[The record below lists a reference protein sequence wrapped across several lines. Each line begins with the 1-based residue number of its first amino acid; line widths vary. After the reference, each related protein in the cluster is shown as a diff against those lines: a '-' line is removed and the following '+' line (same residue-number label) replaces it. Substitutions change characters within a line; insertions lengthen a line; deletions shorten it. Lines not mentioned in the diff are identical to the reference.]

1 MTTENAAGTDSQPSG
16 GARFYRCALQVNP
29 HDYAQT
35 YRGQTIQGDAL
46 SHAQAIVDKAVELG
60 IEVLAITDH
69 NNVNGV
75 ADFRS
80 AARKRRRRLSAVCLG
95 RTAAAGS
102 GRVRTNP
109 AGVAE
114 IARGR
119 GGVHASSPPNRAAAD
134 AEAELLMR
142 IEELEL
148 PPKTA
153 IRLNTA
159 PEGEPPDWQPLE
171 DLSTGQKATAVLLLF
186 ESGAPLNVDQ
196 PEDDLD
202 NRFITEGIVTRMRE
216 EKQRRQFIFSTH
228 NANIPVLGVAE
239 LIIGLSAAGE
249 AAGGRARSRGGDS
262 RGRPRGVRDTSAKV
276 RFLSD

>member
-1 MTTENAAGTDSQPSG
+1 MTTENVAGTDSQPPR

-29 HDYAQT
+29 HHYAQT
-35 YRGQTIQGDAL
+35 YRGEVIPGDAL

-102 GRVRTNP
+102 GRVRASP
-109 AGVAE
+109 AGAAE

-119 GGVHASSPPNRAAAD
+119 GGVHASSPPNRAVAS

-148 PPKTA
+148 SPKTA

-159 PEGEPPDWQPLE
+159 PEGELPDWQPLE
-171 DLSTGQKATAVLLLF
+171 DLSTGQKARRSPAL
-186 ESGAPLNVDQ
+186 APRVRRPADRGPAGGRPRQ
-196 PEDDLD
+196 PLHH
-202 NRFITEGIVTRMRE
+202 RGHR
-216 EKQRRQFIFSTH
+216 
-228 NANIPVLGVAE
+228 
-239 LIIGLSAAGE
+239 AAHARGE
-249 AAGGRARSRGGDS
+249 AAQAVHLFDPQREHSCTRRRRVDHRVVSRRGGSRRTGASSWRRFSRAAARRSRDVGES
-262 RGRPRGVRDTSAKV
+262 TVSE
-276 RFLSD
+276 